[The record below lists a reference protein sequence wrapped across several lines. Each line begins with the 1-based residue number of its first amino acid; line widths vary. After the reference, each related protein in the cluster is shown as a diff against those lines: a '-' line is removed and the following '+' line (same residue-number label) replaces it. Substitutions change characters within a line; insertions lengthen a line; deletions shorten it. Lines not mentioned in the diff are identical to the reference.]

1 MTNSDSS
8 SPHPRRRV
16 SLAILPFA
24 IFAALALV
32 LWIGLYGNPRNIPS
46 TLIGKPV
53 PTFEMQPIEG
63 LDVPGFKTADLKG
76 HGVSLVNIFASWCVP
91 CRVEHPLLVEM
102 AKRPDIRIYGINNK
116 DKAEDAKRYLTNLGQ
131 PYAAIGADTD
141 GRTSIDWGGYGV
153 PESFVVDNDGIIRFK
168 WTGPLT
174 PEVMKTLNAE
184 IEKAKQPLPAG

>member
-1 MTNSDSS
+1 MTNSDNSG
-8 SPHPRRRV
+8 PQPRRRA
-16 SLAILPFA
+16 SLAILPLA

-53 PTFEMQPIEG
+53 PTFELQPIEG

-102 AKRPDIRIYGINNK
+102 AKRPDLRIYGINNK
-116 DKAEDAKRYLTNLGQ
+116 DKADDAKRYLTNLGQ

-153 PESFVVDNDGIIRFK
+153 PESFVVDNDGTIRFK

-174 PEVMKTLNAE
+174 PDVMKTLNEE
-184 IEKAKQPLPAG
+184 IEKAKQPPKTG